1 MISPRALIQTFRLG
15 IKSVLLHK
23 LRSALT
29 VLGIL
34 IGVTAVIWLVA
45 MGEGISYQAQEQIK
59 SLGATSIIVRSSKP
73 TIPLPP
79 GDAGSF
85 IFAYGLLRDDYR
97 RIVETVPAIVQ
108 AVPMKEV
115 RQNVNYGERVV
126 DARLVGCTK
135 EYIDLNQLIVDRG
148 RFIDE
153 RDGQNADNVAVL
165 GEETAKSLFPFE
177 DPIGK
182 SVQVGREFYV
192 VVGTMAFRNPSA
204 GIGGS
209 LSAQDFNLDVY
220 IPLRTFQWRIG
231 DTVVLA
237 RTGSRSS
244 EKVELHQI
252 TVKVESI
259 NDVDSTAALIGQ
271 MLKQYHRFPD
281 YTIVVPKEL
290 LRQAE
295 TLRMMFTMLLV
306 VIAGISLLVGGIGIM
321 NIMLATVTE
330 RTREIGIRRAL
341 GPSGP
346 ISNGSSSA
354 RPSSSPSPAASWESA
369 SVSFAARSSK
379 ACNGGEKSS
388 SQRSTEHSPNRCRIS
403 SRASRCG
410 RSLSRWRSR
419 SSSASSL
426 ASIRSPGRPHGS
438 DRRSPPRIKPTHPPL
453 AKTPCEPQS
462 RDTPG

>member
-85 IFAYGLLRDDYR
+85 IFSYGLLRDDYR

-108 AVPMKEV
+108 AVPLKEV

-153 RDGQNADNVAVL
+153 RDGQSADNVAVL
-165 GEETAKSLFPFE
+165 GEETAKTLFPFE

-192 VVGTMAFRNPSA
+192 VVGTMVFRNPSA

-209 LSAQDFNLDVY
+209 LAAQDFNLDVY

-252 TVKVESI
+252 TVKVESVE
-259 NDVDSTAALIGQ
+259 DVDSTAALIGQ

-341 GPSGP
+341 GAKRSHIQWQFLSETVVLTLTGGLLGIVIGLLCGP
-346 ISNGSSSA
+346 
-354 RPSSSPSPAASWESA
+354 
-369 SVSFAARSSK
+369 VV
-379 ACNGGEKSS
+379 
-388 SQRSTEHSPNRCRIS
+388 
-403 SRASRCG
+403 
-410 RSLSRWRSR
+410 RSLQWGGKVLFPEVYRTLPESVQNLEPRVAMWSIIV
-419 SSSASSL
+419 SL
-426 ASIRSPGRPHGS
+426 AIAVFVGLFFGLYPA
-438 DRRSPPRIKPTHPPL
+438 RRAAHMDPIDALRH
-453 AKTPCEPQS
+453 E
-462 RDTPG
+462 